1 MASSK
6 LQGHMG
12 QNKLVQMLKGFQ
24 GGRFLPPRLVS
35 EEEANKMPSPSEFLK
50 EMSLTTEE
58 RLSSTRVMCRPQI
71 TELLDMGETTHQKY
85 SSIDLDQ
92 TLFQPFPSEIVF
104 QNYAAC
110 EVYEVP
116 LILRNND
123 KIPRL
128 VKIVEESSPYFKVI
142 SPNDICN
149 KVAPGVPSTF
159 RILFTPEENKDYSH
173 VLTCVTER
181 EKFIVPIKA
190 RGARAI
196 LDFPDELNFGI
207 CPVKHKTEKVLL
219 VRNIGN
225 REAVFDIK
233 VGSPFS
239 AEPSVGTVNVGDTVQ
254 LSVDFEPLTLGD
266 HSAKLIVNY
275 DTGEKVAVSLY
286 GAGAD
291 VNIRLDKNSLTIE
304 KTYIS
309 LANQRNIIIHNR
321 SNIIAYY
328 QWKLYATQEEEDG
341 KKSRL
346 CEDLIIEEE
355 KRMEQLLQECILD
368 PSLREHL
375 SVISHAFQNQ
385 RQRIMSN
392 DMLFFGNIFVVEPV
406 EGEIWPNSAAQ
417 ISVTFYPREAI
428 LYQQT
433 IYCEITGRETRLPL
447 RIKGE
452 GMGPKVVFNFD
463 TLDIG
468 KAFVGSTHCY
478 ETILSN
484 KGSIDALFNL
494 DPPTTPLGSCFI
506 FNPKEGIVEP
516 SGVQAIQ
523 ISFRSSIL
531 GHFREEF
538 LFSVNGSPEPVKLTI
553 RGCVIGPT
561 FHFNVPALDFGDVSY
576 GFPRSLTCSLNNTS
590 LIPMTFK
597 LRVPGDGVG
606 DPSITSVEQISDIRR
621 PSWSNE
627 WSTVIKPREFT
638 IKPSSG
644 SIRSQGFV
652 AIRVT
657 LCSNTVKKYQ
667 LALVVDVEGIGEE
680 VLALLITGRCVV
692 PKLRVVNQEL
702 NYGYCFLKYPYQ
714 QTVQLVNDDDLPGCY
729 GVPLQE
735 YEETPSVLF
744 SSLNPCGII
753 NPHSTIELILVLET
767 QVLGEYHCTVQI
779 TTFGSKDPPL
789 TVQLRSVGEGPVVN
803 VYPDKIDFGSIY
815 VLKETSRSL
824 HLSNQSYITAFFSAH
839 LVNKKSLWK
848 ILPEEGIVPPE
859 TEIVLTV
866 TANLDDMLLFKD
878 VIILSIQNSNNY
890 HIPVQAL
897 GKGTTIVSDKPF
909 APELNLG
916 AHFSVDPF
924 FYNLK
929 LTNKGRRYHQLY
941 WMNEGFRHCQKQTR
955 TSISNEVPMHQNVSQ
970 VVESEGPVF
979 QVHPVRMELGPG
991 QSTELVLEGFSD
1003 SPKVVKERLVCYAI
1017 IGGNVRKTQIMTVN
1031 VNCEF
1036 IAPIIQLS
1044 TKQILYHL
1052 EKEAQSEL
1060 EPEFKPLTLKNVS
1073 SLPVRVILSTREP
1086 FYLCDVDKSI
1096 LFQPCGPME
1105 MAVGEE
1111 KKLLVKF
1118 DPFMRNDL
1126 NQWVAEEVL
1135 AIKYLEH
1142 PQVDQMS
1149 LRGEVHF
1156 PNLTFETMELDFG
1169 CILNDTEVI
1178 RYIQMVNCSPLMV
1191 KFRWSFLVDN
1201 KENQI
1206 RFVTGQRKPYTAPV
1220 RVWSQPMEPPQTE
1233 LLPGAPEQAGAS
1245 SSTPA
1250 IDTEEFVDQI
1260 IMNENNMNEEEKK
1273 LLTPSIPIKSSF
1285 EEVDRE
1291 VLSQSQVEFQD
1302 NLWVFEPDDSLAIG
1316 VEEVFDILPLYGVL
1330 PPLSS
1335 HQVSF
1340 SFYGHCDIIAQ
1351 VKALCEVEGGP
1362 TYEITLKGEASLVN
1376 YTFDTK
1382 EIHYGLQMFDQV
1394 MESEITLKNV
1404 GKVGFEFKI
1413 MDGYQNSAENPRP
1426 GVPLIMPRS
1435 GVIESK
1441 KEQILK
1447 VYYLPGVPEAFER
1460 NFQVQ
1465 IAHLEPETITVT
1477 GEGIFPRICLDLP
1490 RNIKG
1495 NEKYEEFLREARKN
1509 LGKKISKDMLSV
1521 FPDPGTE
1528 TTGSEEDFVLDVQL
1542 QMEIERL
1549 IIQNHALEQQKLFD
1563 LEDSFFSS
1571 RARRRLLKAQ
1581 LPEYILDFGYIILGE
1596 ILTHY
1601 VKITNT
1607 SNLPVSFQAEKGAL
1621 HDTGFSVHLDR
1632 VKNLPFCE
1640 SETCEVRC
1648 DPQAA
1653 NVSVGSKEAI
1663 LPIKVSGGPT
1673 LHICL
1678 RAKVTTP
1685 SLSLS
1690 HDKVEFGTIQCGQC
1704 QVVTIQ
1710 LYNDLPVSCEWSI
1723 HNPRQVSKLDKR
1735 MPKYLRRKLLAE
1747 LKPKRQ
1753 AFDVLPV
1760 SGILHSGDR
1769 KNVQVKFMPSEE
1781 KFYSQCLTVNI
1792 AHSTQKLSLFVQGY
1806 GLEPRLDFSPS
1817 VLELGPLLP
1826 YAPGDEAEVIVKN
1839 PCDFP
1844 IEFYSLEFDQEYLL
1858 EEKILRNLKGYDACN
1873 TILLPPRA
1881 PGEKLPPEV
1890 HEYYKE
1896 LVRFREEQKNK
1907 AGEFQIPDN
1916 AEEEGSHST
1925 EQGTWSSTKRISLSQ
1940 GVSASSNMEE
1950 RHGLDIRHY
1959 QEEEEEEDNLDR
1971 FFSHVGEKT
1980 QSASDSRSVEEVGE
1994 IDHNPVSR
2002 SIARHLGISTS
2013 PESHTANKHQRGIA
2027 IMVHGAPV
2035 SGKTA
2040 VANSLAKYYGAVCLT
2055 LDSIVLDA
2063 LSDSNSVPG
2072 IRARELCMRATM
2084 EQSIRDGEESVKEAG
2099 MNTESSL
2106 AQTSIGLSRI
2116 SNENLAKHTSEATL
2130 VSPETRNFTKGNRG
2144 SGQTNKTKSDSHG
2157 SGSQKQHHQMHQ
2169 SETSGSQVPSSP
2181 LTYTPIQLR
2190 IMGSTSEGDMGFF
2203 SCVLP
2208 EDLFVQIIEER
2219 LQLSDCYRGVV
2230 FDGIESVFA
2239 RNAVS
2244 SLQCLLRAINNRE
2257 HIYFINLSQDYTVMK
2272 AREKAKQ
2279 EQEEQERLETIAKEK
2294 ARLQKMDEEEYDALT
2309 EEEKNMFDREVLE
2322 AMRER
2327 KKRKQ
2332 EKLARELQEK
2342 RLQQELERQREE
2354 EEMKKKTKKKREPT
2368 KEELTGKKNMPKQSI
2383 NAKGE
2388 VKSELWLDRKVSM
2401 VKDHLTEE
2409 KKEEKRRKSKQ
2420 LLGETLPLQP
2430 LVEHEESE
2438 KDLLRESE
2446 KHVIHRFKIYEMNLK
2461 DIQQILMFWDRK
2473 QGVWVPHAGTEE
2485 IHHDTEDQR
2494 QAPTVRKGRKDREKE
2509 RLEKLEKEKAERERL
2524 EKEKAEKE
2532 RLEKLKTTED
2542 RSDVLEVEEE
2552 DHEGK
2557 KEFGVPILEFQ
2568 PSISEEFTCKQVLES
2583 ERLPKIEQMVDIL
2596 DVTVVELPIP
2606 PPALF
2611 SIIQFPAKRVPV
2623 ITTEIL
2629 KHFTFVV
2636 PPSEETSTTEEKKE
2650 NESES
2655 DIFTGTLTPKEEQP
2669 TPSRRQRKD
2678 KDGGPVKEKRGRGT
2692 PITKKI
2698 PQVLPSGNITPLATL
2713 DESTFTTT
2721 QIQDKFVRLSNFRWI
2736 VPAHGEVTLRVHFSS
2751 NETGNFDQTFNF
2763 EILGTR
2769 RQYQLYCRGV
2779 CTYPSICRD
2788 PRVVFPHRKKDW
2800 KPDETVFK
2808 KYVINQDTFH
2818 FGPLLCGKSRDRYK
2832 AVQFPDNMEK
2842 LTILNNS
2849 PLTSEVTFL
2858 FQHDV
2863 KANTYILDPPF
2874 MILKP
2879 NEKQVLSVWAYP
2891 TAVGL
2896 FDDSI
2901 VCCIKEN
2908 PEPAVFKITCQ
2919 GIRPELE
2926 LDHKQ
2931 LHFEKLLLHRK
2942 ESKIIFLKNVTPL
2955 PVAWRISSL
2964 EHLGDDFSVSKT
2976 QGVIYPGSEYCL
2988 QIHFQPTKAVNIKK
3002 AIRLEILDADYLIGV
3017 VQIENIQIFAESYDI
3032 ALDITFPKGNE
3043 GFLDFGVVR
3052 VMEEVKQFLALKNKG
3067 KYEITY
3073 SFILEPLPANLP
3085 KVNSII
3091 STQPKRGTLTT
3102 TERPTNIQ
3110 VTFRSKREIR
3120 IDSKPILR
3128 CQIIEPNSLEGGE
3141 VIASIPIKFSVN
3153 AVFSKYAISPAS
3165 VINFGALVCGSRKTS
3180 SFNIENQG
3188 VLDFKFSISRLNRD
3202 APLLHGRKI
3211 GGHPKHA
3218 RSKENVSFFRFSTTR
3233 TVKGN
3238 ESLQKEL
3245 SSMNQARFTL
3255 NMFTIYPGF
3264 GSIPPGGQQSI
3275 TVDCIADPVGRCE
3288 EYLAIEIS
3296 DRDPKDQPNGIQYT
3310 LIAEACFPAFV
3321 TDDVASIFEE
3331 HLICKNI
3338 NQYQFLQAVE
3348 SRGVF
3353 FEDEN
3358 KFMFRNVLVGHQ
3370 GKARFKIN
3378 NVGKIPCDVS
3388 FSVKPTSV
3396 KSMFRISDIFEVEP
3410 NKMCI
3415 SSHSQAFATVTFTP
3429 PTMQTFQCVFE
3440 ASLDGLPNFL
3450 SKTRNLS
3457 FDIVGEGNLPR
3468 VMIIRPVL
3476 YNQKGNPL
3484 FLFKR
3489 LLVGQSEKLPLI
3501 LKNNGTIPAQL
3512 LIDLRDSTQTFSL
3525 KGRPSTKYIYIIE
3538 ENSPT
3543 EIAKKAHTASLI
3555 IYPGETGELDVQF
3568 QPDKPER
3575 MTGTIRLTVINNQ
3588 YEETIFQMIG
3598 ESYEDDITLDNIHG
3612 LVNSKSDMEEIIEFT
3627 DDKMMEEFLSASRMA
3642 HLQFGDCHIDQTY
3655 EVTFTMTN
3663 RSKKIVVKFEWAAM
3677 NSLQFSPQVGHL
3689 HAGCAKDIK
3698 VTLKSSSPTA
3708 FKKTLIKCKISRI
3721 KFQQPADQVS
3731 DWDDHMR
3738 TVKWVDA
3745 VRNPNTA
3752 ISPKKKVIET
3762 DPEPVHVVVD
3772 ENYQELDLLVSA
3784 VVDFASFLSQVKE
3797 VAFKDTL
3804 VFQTRIF
3811 EFDLINIGPV
3821 QLEYNWLL
3829 SPDEP
3834 TKAVSFADQESSN
3847 APSKTASLI
3856 EPSRKE
3862 VASKGSAIESASSH
3876 AYSGAYTYPF
3886 SMEPVS
3892 GVIPAD
3898 KRQTFKVKF
3907 SPLEVGEFENNLCCQ
3922 IPNLFPGDQNLI
3934 LTVKGRSLLPFC
3946 HFDLKESDYIS
3957 NHKRNPDL
3965 SGPRGGPLDP
3975 STRVIEFD
3983 AMGVG
3988 AKNIQTFTITNP
4000 TSDTYSYRWTSE
4012 DIESLQ
4018 NPPTFTCLTQGGTIH
4033 PEKKAEISFLFI
4045 PHTLDIIESFWTF
4058 SIPEHNISVPFLLV
4072 GKAIDPLLSL
4082 TPSYLTFSSILIGHE
4097 AREMAYIINNEDQ
4110 DFSFAFEEGSC
4121 FSEGYINNLVVKPM
4135 QGIVP
4140 AKSRV
4145 PIEIFFTPKS
4155 QGQVNFN
4162 LICHVKRKAQFL
4174 TLNVKAEGYS
4184 TKVEIRCKESD
4195 GSVINLNPN
4204 GPNIIS
4210 FYEVEV
4216 NECVQCEFT
4225 LINTGKFSF
4234 NVLSEIGGPKSLQ
4247 QFFTFSPSET
4257 MVEAGQGVSATLS
4270 FQPEKKCFVKDVEL
4284 RLKVT
4289 HGPTFV
4295 CVITGTAVTPAIQF
4309 SFYSFNFGTCF
4320 IYSPGMP
4327 LYQQMLVIT
4336 NNEEKPISLD
4346 CLYTNTAQLEVSCGV
4361 DVIKPRNHL
4370 EVPITFYPRE
4380 AIAYNEII
4388 PFEINGLSKV
4398 NVEIQGKGTEMK
4410 VSVLDPE
4417 NKIVKLGA
4425 ILPKHMVKKYAT
4437 IINNSLIPLTFNLT
4451 TTFSV
4456 PELTDPKILTLTPC
4470 TNITL
4475 KPQEVCKVEIVF
4487 SPMKRIPHFNEE
4499 VLLEFTGLLRS
4510 LFLLNGCCQALEINL
4525 DQDHIPFGAV
4535 VFQAQATRRLLMINT
4550 GDIGARFHWH
4560 VKKFAPNFSIQPD
4573 KGYITPGME
4582 VAFEVTYHPTEIGKD
4597 SLYKNLPCSV
4607 QGRKPLLLT
4616 LSGACVNVAGIKETV
4631 NFSCQVRSR
4640 HVQTIMLSNRTNRTW
4655 HLRPIFEGEHW
4666 EGPEYFVLE
4675 AHQQNRPYEITY
4687 RPLTMN
4693 VDGRKHLGTL
4703 FFPLPDGTGLFYVLQ
4718 GTAEAPKAITNIFR
4732 EVPSKTPYV
4741 ELLPVENWLNKL
4753 QRFRATV
4760 DMIKPEKQDLSVTIK
4775 GLDYID
4781 VLAGSKKDYKLN
4793 FFSYKEGLFSAK
4805 VTFRNEVTNEYMFYL
4820 LTFKVLSSGIIKT
4833 IELSTFVRQSTSAS
4847 IKLENPLPYTITF
4860 NTDCRVPDISVP
4872 SQFSIPSNSEGTLTF
4887 EFQPLKV
4894 GETTGRLNLHQSD
4907 LGTFQY
4913 ELSLKANPA
4922 LPEKPIYFQTPLGSS
4937 QPLNAKF
4944 INYTRQKT
4952 EYSCK
4957 TDSLDFH
4964 VEKVVPAPAGG
4975 QSGTEVSVEIIFE
4988 PSQLG
4993 EVRGMLYL
5001 SSAIGGE
5008 YTFPLIGLAQY
5019 PKPQGP
5025 IQIKAGFSATIPFK
5039 NIFHHSMA
5047 FSFIVESPA
5056 FSVKNVETVRAKKV
5070 HNISV
5075 TFDGNPSGNKTPVT
5089 TKLIVSGLHATGNE
5103 AGIKWIYY
5111 LKGIT
5116 L

>member
-159 RILFTPEENKDYSH
+159 RVLFTPEENKDYSH

-233 VGSPFS
+233 VGSSFS

-254 LSVDFEPLTLGD
+254 LCVDFEPLTIGD

-275 DTGEKVAVSLY
+275 DTGEKVGVSLY

-309 LANQRNIIIHNR
+309 LANQRTITIHNR
-321 SNIIAYY
+321 SNIIAYF
-328 QWKLYATQEEEDG
+328 QWKLFANQEEEDG

-346 CEDLIIEEE
+346 CEDLSVEEE

-375 SVISHAFQNQ
+375 SVVSHTFQNQ
-385 RQRIMSN
+385 RQSILGN

-406 EGEIWPNSAAQ
+406 A
-417 ISVTFYPREAI
+417 
-428 LYQQT
+428 
-433 IYCEITGRETRLPL
+433 
-447 RIKGE
+447 
-452 GMGPKVVFNFD
+452 
-463 TLDIG
+463 
-468 KAFVGSTHCY
+468 
-478 ETILSN
+478 ILSN

-597 LRVPGDGVG
+597 LRVPGDGIG
-606 DPSITSVEQISDIRR
+606 EPSITSLEQISDIRKQ
-621 PSWSNE
+621 SWKNE
-627 WSTVIKPREFT
+627 CTSVMKPREFT
-638 IKPSSG
+638 IKPISG

-652 AIRVT
+652 AVRVT

-680 VLALLITGRCVV
+680 VLALLITARCVV
-692 PKLRVVNQEL
+692 PKLRVVNREL

-729 GVPLQE
+729 GVPVQE
-735 YEETPSVLF
+735 YEESPTVLF

-767 QVLGEYHCTVQI
+767 QVLGEYHCTVHI

-803 VYPDKIDFGSIY
+803 VYPDKIDFGNIY

-878 VIILSIQNSNNY
+878 LIILSIQNSNNY
-890 HIPVQAL
+890 HIPVQAM

-924 FYNLK
+924 FYSLK

-955 TSISNEVPMHQNVSQ
+955 TSIFNEAPMHQSTSQ
-970 VVESEGPVF
+970 IIESAGPVF
-979 QVHPVRMELGPG
+979 QIHPVRMELGPG
-991 QSTELVLEGFSD
+991 QSAELVLEGFSD
-1003 SPKVVKERLVCYAI
+1003 APKVVKERLVCYAI

-1086 FYLCDVDKSI
+1086 FYLCDTDKSI
-1096 LFQPCGPME
+1096 LFQPCGPVE

-1111 KKLLVKF
+1111 KELLIKF

-1135 AIKYLEH
+1135 SIKYLEH

-1220 RVWSQPMEPPQTE
+1220 RVWSQPLEPSQTE
-1233 LLPGAPEQAGAS
+1233 LLPEAPAPPVGAS
-1245 SSTPA
+1245 SPVVPT

-1260 IMNENNMNEEEKK
+1260 MMDENNMPEEEKK
-1273 LLTPSIPIKSSF
+1273 LLQPSDPTKPSF

-1291 VLSQSQVEFQD
+1291 VLSQGQVEFQD
-1302 NLWVFEPDDSLAIG
+1302 SLWVFEPDDSLAIG

-1362 TYEITLKGEASLVN
+1362 TYEITLKGEASLVS

-1394 MESEITLKNV
+1394 MESEIVLKNV
-1404 GKVGFEFKI
+1404 GKVGFEFKV
-1413 MDGYQNSAENPRP
+1413 MDGYHNSVENPRP

-1447 VYYLPGVPEAFER
+1447 VYYLPGVPEVFER

-1495 NEKYEEFLREARKN
+1495 NEKYEEFLREAKKN
-1509 LGKKISKDMLSV
+1509 LGKKNSKDAMSI
-1521 FPDPGTE
+1521 FPDPGTD
-1528 TTGSEEDFVLDVQL
+1528 TTGSEEDYVLDVQL

-1563 LEDSFFSS
+1563 LEDSFFNA

-1601 VKITNT
+1601 IKITNT

-1632 VKNLPFCE
+1632 VKHLPFCE

-1653 NVSVGSKEAI
+1653 NVSVGNKEAI

-1678 RAKVTTP
+1678 RAKVTIP

-1690 HDKVEFGTIQCGQC
+1690 HDKVEFGIIQCGQC

-1723 HNPRQVSKLDKR
+1723 HNPRQASKLDKR
-1735 MPKYLRRKLLAE
+1735 MPKYLRKKLLAE

-1760 SGILHSGDR
+1760 SGVLHSGDR
-1769 KNVQVKFMPSEE
+1769 RNVQVKFMPSEE

-1792 AHSTQKLSLFVQGY
+1792 AHSTQKLNLFVQGY
-1806 GLEPRLDFSPS
+1806 GLEPRLDFNPS

-1826 YAPGDEAEVIVKN
+1826 YAPGDEAEVTVKN

-1896 LVRFREEQKNK
+1896 LVRFREEQKSK
-1907 AGEFQIPDN
+1907 PGEFQMPDN

-1950 RHGLDIRHY
+1950 RHGLDTRHY

-1971 FFSHVGEKT
+1971 FFAHVGEKT

-1994 IDHNPVSR
+1994 IDHNPVTR

-2013 PESHTANKHQRGIA
+2013 PESHVAKHQRGIA
-2027 IMVHGAPV
+2027 IIVHGAPM

-2040 VANSLAKYYGAVCLT
+2040 SANGLAKYYGAACLT
-2055 LDSIVLDA
+2055 IDSIVLDA
-2063 LSDSNSVPG
+2063 LSDANSVPG

-2099 MNTESSL
+2099 KS
-2106 AQTSIGLSRI
+2106 QTSIGLSRI
-2116 SNENLAKHTSEATL
+2116 SNENLAKHISEATL
-2130 VSPETRNFTKGNRG
+2130 ISPETRNFTSKGNRG

-2190 IMGSTSEGDMGFF
+2190 IMGSTSEGEMGLF

-2208 EDLFVQIIEER
+2208 EDLLVQIIEER
-2219 LQLSDCYRGVV
+2219 LQLNDCYRGVV

-2257 HIYFINLSQDYTVMK
+2257 HIYFINLSQDYAIMK

-2279 EQEEQERLETIAKEK
+2279 EQEEQDRLETIAKEK

-2309 EEEKNMFDREVLE
+2309 EEEKTMFDREVLE

-2327 KKRKQ
+2327 KRRKQ
-2332 EKLARELQEK
+2332 EKIARELQEK

-2354 EEMKKKTKKKREPT
+2354 EEMKKKTKKKREPG
-2368 KEELTGKKNMPKQSI
+2368 KEELQGKKLPKQVPPL
-2383 NAKGE
+2383 
-2388 VKSELWLDRKVSM
+2388 VKISVSEMGLDRKMSM

-2409 KKEEKRRKSKQ
+2409 KREEGKRKKSKQ
-2420 LLGETLPLQP
+2420 QLGEILLPLQT

-2438 KDLLRESE
+2438 KDLSRESE
-2446 KHVIHRFKIYEMNLK
+2446 KHLIHRFKVYEMNLK
-2461 DIQQILMFWDRK
+2461 DIQQILMYWDRK
-2473 QGVWVPHAGTEE
+2473 QGVWVPHTGTEE
-2485 IHHDTEDQR
+2485 IQHEAEDQR
-2494 QAPTVRKGRKDREKE
+2494 QAPTGRKGRKDREKE
-2509 RLEKLEKEKAERERL
+2509 RLEKLEKEKAEKERL

-2532 RLEKLKTTED
+2532 RQEKFKTTED
-2542 RSDVLEVEEE
+2542 RSDVEVEEE

-2568 PSISEEFTCKQVLES
+2568 PSISEEYTCKQILES

-2629 KHFTFVV
+2629 KHFAFVV
-2636 PPSEETSTTEEKKE
+2636 PPSEETSTIEEKKE

-2669 TPSRRQRKD
+2669 IPSRRQRKE
-2678 KDGGPVKEKRGRGT
+2678 KEGAPVKEKRGRGT
-2692 PITKKI
+2692 PITKKT
-2698 PQVLPSGNITPLATL
+2698 PQVLPTGNITPLTTL
-2713 DESTFTTT
+2713 DESTFTTS
-2721 QIQDKFVRLSNFRWI
+2721 QIQDKFVRLSHFRWI

-2763 EILGTR
+2763 EVLGTR

-2779 CTYPSICRD
+2779 CTYPAICRD
-2788 PRVVFPHRKKDW
+2788 PRVVFPHRKKDM
-2800 KPDETVFK
+2800 KPEETVFK
-2808 KYVINQDTFH
+2808 KYVLNQETFH

-2858 FQHDV
+2858 FQNDI

-2942 ESKIIFLKNVTPL
+2942 DSKIIFLKNVTPL

-2964 EHLGDDFSVSKT
+2964 EHLGDDFSISKT
-2976 QGVIYPGSEYCL
+2976 QGVIYPGNEYCL

-3052 VMEEVKQFLALKNKG
+3052 VMEEAKQFLALKNKG

-3073 SFILEPLPANLP
+3073 SFILEPLPPHLP
-3085 KVNSII
+3085 KVTSII

-3102 TERPTNIQ
+3102 TDRPTNIQ
-3110 VTFRSKREIR
+3110 VTFRSKREIK

-3153 AVFSKYAISPAS
+3153 AIFSKYVISPAA

-3202 APLLHGRKI
+3202 APLLHGRKL

-3245 SSMNQARFTL
+3245 SGMNQARFTL
-3255 NMFTIYPGF
+3255 SMFTIYPGF
-3264 GSIPPGGQQSI
+3264 GTVPPGGQQSI
-3275 TVDCIADPVGRCE
+3275 TVDCIADPIGRCE

-3296 DRDPKDQPNGIQYT
+3296 DRDPKDQPGGIQYT

-3321 TDDVASIFEE
+3321 MDDLTSIFEE

-3338 NQYQFLQAVE
+3338 QQYQFLQAVE
-3348 SRGVF
+3348 SKGVF

-3370 GKARFKIN
+3370 GKARFKISN
-3378 NVGKIPCDVS
+3378 IGKIPCDVT
-3388 FSVKPTSV
+3388 FSVKSTSV
-3396 KSMFRISDIFEVEP
+3396 KPLFRISDIFEVEP
-3410 NKMCI
+3410 TKMCI
-3415 SSHSQAFATVTFTP
+3415 GSHSQAFATVTFTP

-3450 SKTRNLS
+3450 SKTRNLT

-3468 VMIIRPVL
+3468 VVVIRPVL

-3512 LIDLRDSTQTFSL
+3512 LIDLRDNTQTFSL
-3525 KGRPSTKYIYIIE
+3525 KGRPTTKYIYIIE

-3555 IYPGETGELDVQF
+3555 IYPGETGEMDVHF

-3612 LVNSKSDMEEIIEFT
+3612 LVNTSKSDVAEIIEFT
-3627 DDKMMEEFLSASRMA
+3627 DDKMMEEYMTASQMA
-3642 HLQFGDCHIDQTY
+3642 HLQFGDCHIDKTY

-3663 RSKKIVVKFEWAAM
+3663 RSKKIPVKFEWPAV
-3677 NSLQFSPQVGHL
+3677 NSLQFTPQVGHL

-3698 VTLKSSSPTA
+3698 VTLRASSPTVL
-3708 FKKTLIKCKISRI
+3708 KKTLIKCKILRI
-3721 KFQQPADQVS
+3721 NFQQPADQVP

-3762 DPEPVHVVVD
+3762 DPEPAHVVVD
-3772 ENYQELDLLVSA
+3772 ENYQDLDLLVSA
-3784 VVDFASFLSQVKE
+3784 VADFASFLSPVKE
-3797 VAFKDTL
+3797 VSFKDTL

-3811 EFDLINIGPV
+3811 EFDLINTGPI

-3829 SPDEP
+3829 STEET

-3847 APSKTASLI
+3847 SPTSLFDT
-3856 EPSRKE
+3856 SRKE
-3862 VASKGSAIESASSH
+3862 IASKATFPAESATESASSH
-3876 AYSGAYTYPF
+3876 AYSGISTYPF
-3886 SMEPVS
+3886 SMDPTS
-3892 GVIPAD
+3892 GVIPVG
-3898 KRQTFKVKF
+3898 KRQKIKVKF
-3907 SPLEVGEFENNLCCQ
+3907 SPVEVGEFENNICCQ
-3922 IPNLFPGDQNLI
+3922 MPNLFPGDQGLTI
-3934 LTVKGRSLLPFC
+3934 TVKGRSRLPFC

-3957 NHKRNPDL
+3957 SHRRNPDFG
-3965 SGPRGGPLDP
+3965 GPQGGPLDP
-3975 STRVIEFD
+3975 NTRVIEFS

-3988 AKNIQTFTITNP
+3988 AKNIQTFTIMNP
-4000 TSDTYSYRWTSE
+4000 TSETYSYRWISE
-4012 DIESLQ
+4012 DFESLLS
-4018 NPPTFTCLTQGGTIH
+4018 PPAFICLTEGGTIH

-4045 PHTLDIIESFWTF
+4045 PRTLDIMESFWTF

-4097 AREMAYIINNEDQ
+4097 ARETAYIINNEDQ
-4110 DFSFAFEEGSC
+4110 NFSFAFEEGSC

-4135 QGIVP
+4135 EGIVP
-4140 AKSRV
+4140 AKS
-4145 PIEIFFTPKS
+4145 
-4155 QGQVNFN
+4155 
-4162 LICHVKRKAQFL
+4162 
-4174 TLNVKAEGYS
+4174 
-4184 TKVEIRCKESD
+4184 
-4195 GSVINLNPN
+4195 
-4204 GPNIIS
+4204 
-4210 FYEVEV
+4210 
-4216 NECVQCEFT
+4216 
-4225 LINTGKFSF
+4225 
-4234 NVLSEIGGPKSLQ
+4234 
-4247 QFFTFSPSET
+4247 
-4257 MVEAGQGVSATLS
+4257 
-4270 FQPEKKCFVKDVEL
+4270 
-4284 RLKVT
+4284 
-4289 HGPTFV
+4289 
-4295 CVITGTAVTPAIQF
+4295 
-4309 SFYSFNFGTCF
+4309 
-4320 IYSPGMP
+4320 
-4327 LYQQMLVIT
+4327 
-4336 NNEEKPISLD
+4336 
-4346 CLYTNTAQLEVSCGV
+4346 
-4361 DVIKPRNHL
+4361 
-4370 EVPITFYPRE
+4370 
-4380 AIAYNEII
+4380 
-4388 PFEINGLSKV
+4388 
-4398 NVEIQGKGTEMK
+4398 
-4410 VSVLDPE
+4410 
-4417 NKIVKLGA
+4417 
-4425 ILPKHMVKKYAT
+4425 
-4437 IINNSLIPLTFNLT
+4437 
-4451 TTFSV
+4451 
-4456 PELTDPKILTLTPC
+4456 
-4470 TNITL
+4470 
-4475 KPQEVCKVEIVF
+4475 
-4487 SPMKRIPHFNEE
+4487 
-4499 VLLEFTGLLRS
+4499 
-4510 LFLLNGCCQALEINL
+4510 
-4525 DQDHIPFGAV
+4525 
-4535 VFQAQATRRLLMINT
+4535 
-4550 GDIGARFHWH
+4550 RFHWH
-4560 VKKFAPNFSIQPD
+4560 VKKFAPNFSIQPE

-4616 LSGACVNVAGIKETV
+4616 LSGTCVNVAGIKETV
-4631 NFSCQVRSR
+4631 NFICQVRSK
-4640 HVQTIMLSNRTNRTW
+4640 HVQTIMLSNRTNRPW
-4655 HLRPIFEGEHW
+4655 NLHPIFEGEHW

-4687 RPLTMN
+4687 KPLTMN

-4703 FFPLPDGTGLFYVLQ
+4703 FFPLPDGTGLLYILQ
-4718 GTAEAPKAITNIFR
+4718 GTTEAPKPIANIFR

-4760 DMIKPEKQDLSVTIK
+4760 DMLKPEKQDLSVTIK

-4793 FFSYKEGLFSAK
+4793 FFSYKEGLFSVK

-4833 IELSTFVRQSTSAS
+4833 IEMSTFVRQSTSAS

-4860 NTDCRVPDISVP
+4860 NTDCRVPDISMP
-4872 SQFSIPSNSEGTLTF
+4872 SQFSIPANTEGTLTL
-4887 EFQPLKV
+4887 EFQPLKA
-4894 GETTGRLNLHQSD
+4894 GETTGRLNLHQTD

-4922 LPEKPIYFQTPLGSS
+4922 LPEKPVYFQTPLGSS
-4937 QPLNAKF
+4937 QALNAKF

-4957 TDSLDFH
+4957 TDSSDFH
-4964 VEKVVPAPAGG
+4964 VEKVVTAPAGG
-4975 QSGTEVSVEIIFE
+4975 QVGIEVSVEITFE

-5008 YTFPLIGLAQY
+5008 YTFPLTGLAQY

-5025 IQIKAGFSATIPFK
+5025 IQIKAGSTATIPFK

-5056 FSVKNVETVRAKKV
+5056 FSVKNVETVRAKKI

-5075 TFDGNPSGNKTPVT
+5075 TFDGNPSGSKTPVT

-5116 L
+5116 P

>member
-1 MASSK
+1 
-6 LQGHMG
+6 
-12 QNKLVQMLKGFQ
+12 
-24 GGRFLPPRLVS
+24 
-35 EEEANKMPSPSEFLK
+35 
-50 EMSLTTEE
+50 MSLTTEE

-275 DTGEKVAVSLY
+275 DTGRRCLLSHHHSVCRHSWGGARERDNGDGLYSGQRAAQINTVA
-286 GAGAD
+286 
-291 VNIRLDKNSLTIE
+291 K
-304 KTYIS
+304 
-309 LANQRNIIIHNR
+309 
-321 SNIIAYY
+321 
-328 QWKLYATQEEEDG
+328 QW
-341 KKSRL
+341 RL

-606 DPSITSVEQISDIRR
+606 NPSITSVEQISDIRR

-789 TVQLRSVGEGPVVN
+789 LRSVGEGPVVN

-824 HLSNQSYITAFFSAH
+824 HLSNQSYITAFFS
-839 LVNKKSLWK
+839 VNKKSLWK

-1206 RFVTGQRKPYTAPV
+1206 RKHSRSRFSGISGNTTFQLN
-1220 RVWSQPMEPPQTE
+1220 E
-1233 LLPGAPEQAGAS
+1233 
-1245 SSTPA
+1245 SST
-1250 IDTEEFVDQI
+1250 IHED
-1260 IMNENNMNEEEKK
+1260 
-1273 LLTPSIPIKSSF
+1273 PIKSSF

-1382 EIHYGLQMFDQV
+1382 EIHYGLQVQA
-1394 MESEITLKNV
+1394 LK
-1404 GKVGFEFKI
+1404 KKF
-1413 MDGYQNSAENPRP
+1413 QN
-1426 GVPLIMPRS
+1426 L
-1435 GVIESK
+1435 K
-1441 KEQILK
+1441 QILK

-1495 NEKYEEFLREARKN
+1495 ILYLN
-1509 LGKKISKDMLSV
+1509 LGKRSDCVLFFFLMLQ
-1521 FPDPGTE
+1521 
-1528 TTGSEEDFVLDVQL
+1528 LDVQL

-1916 AEEEGSHST
+1916 
-1925 EQGTWSSTKRISLSQ
+1925 GTWSSTKRISLSQ

-2084 EQSIRDGEESVKEAG
+2084 EQSIRDGEESVK
-2099 MNTESSL
+2099 ESSL

-2692 PITKKI
+2692 PITKKT

-3745 VRNPNTA
+3745 VRNPNTHLSSRCPFFVA
-3752 ISPKKKVIET
+3752 GEAAQGPASQV
-3762 DPEPVHVVVD
+3762 
-3772 ENYQELDLLVSA
+3772 A
-3784 VVDFASFLSQVKE
+3784 VALFSKRGNRGICERLLSQ
-3797 VAFKDTL
+3797 AL
-3804 VFQTRIF
+3804 CCNCR
-3811 EFDLINIGPV
+3811 FDLINIGPV

-3847 APSKTASLI
+3847 APK
-3856 EPSRKE
+3856 

-4204 GPNIIS
+4204 GYNLKFNSINIK
-4210 FYEVEV
+4210 Y
-4216 NECVQCEFT
+4216 
-4225 LINTGKFSF
+4225 
-4234 NVLSEIGGPKSLQ
+4234 PPSLQ
-4247 QFFTFSPSET
+4247 ASAKDIGDGVNTLVDPAKLSPE
-4257 MVEAGQGVSATLS
+4257 GQPFHIWRASSGKL
-4270 FQPEKKCFVKDVEL
+4270 
-4284 RLKVT
+4284 VT

-4550 GDIGARFHWH
+4550 GDIGARFHWN

-4616 LSGACVNVAGIKETV
+4616 LSGACVNVAGIKEV
-4631 NFSCQVRSR
+4631 MNFSCQVRSR